1 MVIAM
6 MMFSTVYEVYCNVKD
21 VKRNQILCSF
31 SVYSNSKLIMT
42 LKPLSSKEMLFLHG
56 IRSLLIIWIVFG
68 HTFTMTYYLG
78 PVINSQSLYGLLKSF
93 YSVFLFSG
101 VLAVDTFFMLSA
113 MLMSMSVF
121 RQLEAT

>member
-1 MVIAM
+1 M
-6 MMFSTVYEVYCNVKD
+6 MIISTVYEVYCNVKD
-21 VKRNQILCSF
+21 VKRNPILCSF

-78 PVINSQSLYGLLKSF
+78 PVINSQSLYGLLKKF

-113 MLMSMSVF
+113 LLMSMSVF
-121 RQLEAT
+121 RQLDATLVE